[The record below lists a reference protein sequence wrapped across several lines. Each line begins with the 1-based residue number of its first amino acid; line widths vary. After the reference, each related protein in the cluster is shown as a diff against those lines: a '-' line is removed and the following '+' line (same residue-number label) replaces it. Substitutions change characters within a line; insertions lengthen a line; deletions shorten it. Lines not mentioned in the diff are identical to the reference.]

1 MARPQGRQRW
11 EGEQAEAWA
20 AFVRRRMEE
29 LGLSVG
35 DVAEQM
41 DVSYNAVSAWLNGR
55 RRPSPVSNMRMA
67 SVLYV
72 PEQQLLE
79 LSGHTAPAVSDP
91 ERDQARK
98 LIDQIPD
105 SDMPEVTSYL
115 TWRMIESQ
123 RRRTHG

>member
-11 EGEQAEAWA
+11 EGEQAKAWA

-41 DVSYNAVSAWLNGR
+41 EVSYNAVSAWLNGR
-55 RRPSPVSNMRMA
+55 RRPSPVSNMKMA
-67 SVLYV
+67 GVLYV

-79 LSGHTAPAVSDP
+79 LSGHTAPTVSNP
-91 ERDQARK
+91 ERDRARK